1 MFAADSR
8 TRSISPANLSV
19 AAMVVA
25 AFAVL
30 IDADRY
36 ADGAVF
42 VSARVALCC
51 FEQCH
56 ARTRIEGD
64 LGWRDKNDGNR
75 WTRSR

>member
-8 TRSISPANLSV
+8 TSSIFPANLSV

-25 AFAVL
+25 AFAIL

-51 FEQCH
+51 FE
-56 ARTRIEGD
+56 R
-64 LGWRDKNDGNR
+64 
-75 WTRSR
+75 